1 MVFGGKF
8 FCAANKFSLHIFANL
23 LPLGIMKTLASY
35 TVDFPQWALC
45 QLINGDDSS
54 LSDDEIDMI
63 SDFQYNWN
71 VAAKNMGGHVVF
83 SPTGETNE
91 FCRFPE
97 FGLACAT
104 EKLEIVILGK

>member
-1 MVFGGKF
+1 MVFVGKF
-8 FCAANKFSLHIFANL
+8 FCAANKFSLHIFASL

-45 QLINGDDSS
+45 QLINGGDSP
-54 LSDDEIDMI
+54 LSDEEIEMVA
-63 SDFQYNWN
+63 DFEREWN
-71 VAAKNMGGHVVF
+71 ETAKNMGGHVVF
-83 SPTGETNE
+83 SPTGETSE

-97 FGLACAT
+97 IGLAGPT